1 MYFYSMISKQLKS
14 ISSKKQIFIVL
25 SIIHKQCKFF
35 MVHVALQITIL
46 LIKPIK
52 IGKEI

>member
-1 MYFYSMISKQLKS
+1 MINKKLKS
-14 ISSKKQIFIVL
+14 ITSKKNQIFILL

-35 MVHVALQITIL
+35 MVTLQITIL